1 MNIREYFTQH
11 PGSQLALAR
20 LLNVTPGF
28 ISHLATGRRPVPIK
42 YCLQIE
48 QYTQGKVT
56 RRDLTILY
64 RFGRSWPKLF
74 EFFNCAARYFPAS
87 GFSTCLPCLGG
98 GQAFFMPEFCKKAV

>member
-48 QYTQGKVT
+48 QYTQGKVS
-56 RRDLTILY
+56 RRDLRPDDFVQI
-64 RFGRSWPKLF
+64 WPELA
-74 EFFNCAARYFPAS
+74 E
-87 GFSTCLPCLGG
+87 
-98 GQAFFMPEFCKKAV
+98 AV